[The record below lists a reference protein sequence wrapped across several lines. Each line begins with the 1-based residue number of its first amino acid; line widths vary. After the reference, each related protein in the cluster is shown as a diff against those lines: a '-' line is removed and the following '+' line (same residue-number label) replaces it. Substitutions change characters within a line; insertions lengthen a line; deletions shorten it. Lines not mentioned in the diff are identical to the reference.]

1 MRHVTSISP
10 PFSADCAYFPSPR
23 GCIVI
28 PSTFRASL
36 SPLCLRVSACPDRA
50 GLANP
55 MFSVVCRLF
64 VALCALFRT
73 PSLCFQQLAASFCK
87 MPGVGGIPIRSL
99 DSRRES
105 TKTSRCRRRS
115 YGTPGV
121 GYQLREGA
129 LKLST
134 YNCQPSASLRQPGG
148 PVRGAGRRRSA
159 GRRFGQ
165 ARRCLPSPAVDALR
179 PRTPSHPQGFWLA
192 SR

>member
-1 MRHVTSISP
+1 MVAANSTHPRYESAK
-10 PFSADCAYFPSPR
+10 PFLPCDLHPLP
-23 GCIVI
+23 
-28 PSTFRASL
+28 ASL
-36 SPLCLRVSACPDRA
+36 LFSDACSLLNSLGSLFKA
-50 GLANP
+50 
-55 MFSVVCRLF
+55 SVV
-64 VALCALFRT
+64 
-73 PSLCFQQLAASFCK
+73 CFQQLAASFCK